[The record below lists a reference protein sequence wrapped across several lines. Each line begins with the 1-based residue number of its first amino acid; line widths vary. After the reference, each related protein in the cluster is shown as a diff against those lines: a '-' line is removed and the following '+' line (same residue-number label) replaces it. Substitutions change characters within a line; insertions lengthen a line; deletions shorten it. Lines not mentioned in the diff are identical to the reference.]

1 MKRKKYLVTGG
12 AGFIGSHLVEAL
24 LDKGAHVVA
33 FDNIS
38 YGSLENLGS
47 ADNRNLQIVEGD
59 IGDYESLRA
68 AAEDVDVIFHL
79 AVVNLR
85 VGLENPSL
93 AFEANVRGTL
103 NICMLAKENRNIE
116 KIVFTSS
123 GAVYGRPR
131 YLPRDEKHP
140 IGATNPYGADKV
152 AGEMY
157 LQAFHESYGI
167 PYVIARVF
175 NTYGPRSQQTTY
187 SEVIP
192 RFIDRANEGLPPVI
206 FGTGKQRMDFTYVS
220 DMVSGLIRVAES
232 TEILNDVVNLASG
245 SDVSINELAR
255 LVLEISGRDGDLE
268 PVYAEPRP
276 HERMVDR
283 DPPSPIVDISK
294 AERLIGY
301 KPRVTVYDGLQKY
314 VEWFRKKRDVS
325 ERCKS

>member
-1 MKRKKYLVTGG
+1 
-12 AGFIGSHLVEAL
+12 
-24 LDKGAHVVA
+24 
-33 FDNIS
+33 
-38 YGSLENLGS
+38 
-47 ADNRNLQIVEGD
+47 
-59 IGDYESLRA
+59 
-68 AAEDVDVIFHL
+68 
-79 AVVNLR
+79 
-85 VGLENPSL
+85 
-93 AFEANVRGTL
+93 
-103 NICMLAKENRNIE
+103 
-116 KIVFTSS
+116 
-123 GAVYGRPR
+123 
-131 YLPRDEKHP
+131 
-140 IGATNPYGADKV
+140 
-152 AGEMY
+152 
-157 LQAFHESYGI
+157 
-167 PYVIARVF
+167 
-175 NTYGPRSQQTTY
+175 
-187 SEVIP
+187 
-192 RFIDRANEGLPPVI
+192 
-206 FGTGKQRMDFTYVS
+206 MDFTYVS